1 MRPTTSATVPSRA
14 RVRAT
19 AFANARALALAGA
32 GVLALAAL
40 SACGT
45 SPQPSPPTAPSLG
58 PAPDITRPDTHQ
70 EADAMRVSTLDAQR
84 VDRAT
89 FGVDALA
96 LQQVGRLGYARWV
109 DEQLHPK
116 PYALPAPV
124 ADRIAAMKIS
134 REPLVARLREEV
146 TTKKAADAVADDE
159 QKKAAQQAYQ
169 KGLNAQADEAAQRWL
184 LVAANSPD
192 QVQERLVWFWLNH
205 FSIAQGKANLRLFAG
220 DYEASLRPHALGKF
234 RDLLEASAMHP
245 AMLRYLDNER
255 NAAGQINENY
265 ARELMELHTLG
276 VDGGYSQADVQEMAR
291 VLTGLGIRV
300 DAGDAKVKPLLQSQY
315 VHVGALEFNP
325 NRHDQGTKLVQG
337 QQVPSAGIAEIHLV
351 LDRLSRHPATAR
363 HVSAQL
369 AQYFLGDVPPPALVD
384 RMTRRW
390 LATDGDIAEVTKVL
404 LTAPEYDASLGRHF
418 KDPWEYVLSATRLAY
433 DGSVVVNP
441 GPMLNALRQ
450 LGEPP
455 FGRETP
461 DGYATV
467 EAAWASPGQM
477 TTRFDIART
486 LVGGNGNGNG
496 GLFRIDGL
504 AVPAPLPKARVESAA
519 WLRTQAPR
527 ESEAT
532 RQALLETLQSHPG
545 DWSWVAIVSPEFMR
559 N

>member
-1 MRPTTSATVPSRA
+1 MTSARTASFARA
-14 RVRAT
+14 RAT
-19 AFANARALALAGA
+19 ALACAAVG
-32 GVLALAAL
+32 ALAAAA
-40 SACGT
+40 SMVGCGT
-45 SPQPSPPTAPSLG
+45 PSANVPAAHPLG
-58 PAPDITRPDTHQ
+58 PAPVIALPDAHQ

-89 FGVDALA
+89 FGVDATT
-96 LQQVGRLGYARWV
+96 LQQVGRVGYARWV

-116 PYALPAPV
+116 PSTPLASAD
-124 ADRIAAMKIS
+124 DRIARMKIA
-134 REPLVARLREEV
+134 REPLAARLREAV
-146 TTKKAADAVADDE
+146 VVKKAADAVADDE

-184 LVAANSPD
+184 LQAVDSPD

-205 FSIAQGKANLRLFAG
+205 FSIAQGKADLRLFAG
-220 DYEASLRPHALGKF
+220 DYEAQLRAHALGKF

-255 NAAGQINENY
+255 NAAGQVNENF

-276 VDGGYSQADVQEMAR
+276 VDAGYTQADVQEMAR
-291 VLTGLGIRV
+291 VLTGLGVRV
-300 DAGDAKVKPLLQSQY
+300 DAADAKVKPTLQSQY
-315 VHVGALEFNP
+315 VHAGVLEFNP
-325 NRHDQGTKLVQG
+325 SRHDQGTKTVLG
-337 QQVPSAGIAEIHLV
+337 QAVAPAGIAEVRQI
-351 LDRLSRHPATAR
+351 LDRLARHPATAR

-369 AQYFLGDVPPPALVD
+369 AQYFVADVPPPALVD
-384 RMTRRW
+384 RMAQRW
-390 LATDGDIAEVTKVL
+390 LATDGDIAQVMRTL
-404 LTAPEYDASLGRHF
+404 LTSPEYDASLGKHF
-418 KDPWEYVLSATRLAY
+418 KDPWQYVVSATRLAY
-433 DGSVVVNP
+433 DGNVVVNP

-461 DGYATV
+461 DGFPMV

-477 TTRFDIART
+477 TMRFDIAKN
-486 LVGGNGNGNG
+486 LVGGNGNGNAA
-496 GLFRIDGL
+496 LFRVDGL
-504 AVPAPLPKARVESAA
+504 AVPGSLPKARVESAA

-527 ESEAT
+527 QSEAT

-545 DWSWVAIVSPEFMR
+545 DWAWVAIVSPEFMR

>member
-1 MRPTTSATVPSRA
+1 
-14 RVRAT
+14 VRAT
-19 AFANARALALAGA
+19 ATAGVTA
-32 GVLALAAL
+32 CVLALLAG
-40 SACGT
+40 CGT
-45 SPQPSPPTAPSLG
+45 PTPAGTPTPG
-58 PAPDITRPDTHQ
+58 PAPVITRPDTHQ

-84 VDRAT
+84 VDHAG

-116 PYALPAPV
+116 PFALPASV
-124 ADRIAAMKIS
+124 EERIARMKIA
-134 REPLVARLREEV
+134 REPLVTRLREEV
-146 TTKKAADAVADDE
+146 VAKKAADAVADDE
-159 QKKAAQQAYQ
+159 QKKSAQKAYQ
-169 KGLNAQADEAAQRWL
+169 KSLNLQADEAAQRWL
-184 LVAANSPD
+184 LVAANSPN

-205 FSIAQGKANLRLFAG
+205 FSISQNKANLRLFAG
-220 DYEASLRPHALGKF
+220 DYEATLRAHALGRF
-234 RDLLEASAMHP
+234 RDLLEASALHP

-255 NAAGQINENY
+255 NAAGQVNENY

-276 VDGGYSQADVQEMAR
+276 VDAGYTQADVQEMAR
-291 VLTGLGIRV
+291 VLTGLGVRV
-300 DAGDAKVKPLLQSQY
+300 DAGDAKVKPPLQAQY
-315 VHVGALEFNP
+315 LHAGALEFNP

-337 QQVPSAGIAEIHLV
+337 QQVPSAGIAEVHLI
-351 LDRLSRHPATAR
+351 LDRLARHPATAR

-369 AQYFLGDVPPPALVD
+369 AQYFVGDAPPPALVE
-384 RMTRRW
+384 RLARRW
-390 LATDGDIAEVTKVL
+390 LATDGDIAEVMKLL

-433 DGSVVVNP
+433 DGSIVVNA
-441 GPMLNALRQ
+441 GPMLDALRQ

-461 DGYATV
+461 DGFPMG

-477 TTRFDIART
+477 TTRFDLART

-496 GLFRIDGL
+496 GLFRVDGL
-504 AVPAPLPKARVESAA
+504 APPTPLPKARVESVA

-527 ESEAT
+527 ASEAT

-545 DWSWVAIVSPEFMR
+545 DWAWAAIVSPEFMH

>member
-1 MRPTTSATVPSRA
+1 MKSTRPVPRA
-14 RVRAT
+14 RAHVS
-19 AFANARALALAGA
+19 AFACATA
-32 GVLALAAL
+32 GVLAVAVLVGCSTPPGAPNAA
-40 SACGT
+40 
-45 SPQPSPPTAPSLG
+45 APVLG
-58 PAPDITRPDTHQ
+58 PAPVIVRADVHQ

-84 VDRAT
+84 IDRAT

-116 PYALPAPV
+116 PFALPGSV
-124 ADRIAAMKIS
+124 NDRIVQMKIV
-134 REPLVARLREEV
+134 REPLLARLREEV
-146 TTKKAADAVADDE
+146 AVKKSADAVADDE

-169 KGLNAQADEAAQRWL
+169 KGLNVQADEAAQRWL
-184 LVAANSPD
+184 LMAANSPD
-192 QVQERLVWFWLNH
+192 QVQERLVWFWVNH
-205 FSIAQGKANLRLFAG
+205 FSIAQSKANLRLFAG
-220 DYEASLRPHALGKF
+220 DYEATLRAHSLGKF
-234 RDLLEASAMHP
+234 RDLLEASALHP

-291 VLTGLGIRV
+291 VLTGLGIRI
-300 DAGDAKVKPLLQSQY
+300 DAGDAKVKPQLQTQY

-337 QQVPSAGIAEIHLV
+337 QQVPSAGIAEVHLI
-351 LDRLSRHPATAR
+351 LDRLSRNPATAR

-369 AQYFLGDVPPPALVD
+369 AQYFVADAPPPALVD
-384 RMTRRW
+384 RMAKRW
-390 LATDGDIAEVTKVL
+390 LATDGDIAEVMKVL
-404 LTAPEYDASLGRHF
+404 LTAPEYDASLGQHF

-433 DGSVVVNP
+433 DGNVVVNP
-441 GPMLNALRQ
+441 GPMLNAIRQ
-450 LGEPP
+450 LGESP

-461 DGYATV
+461 DGWSML

-477 TTRFDIART
+477 TARFDLAKN

-496 GLFRIDGL
+496 GLFRVDGL
-504 AVPAPLPKARVESAA
+504 TPPAPLPKARVESSA

-532 RQALLETLQSHPG
+532 RQALFETLQSHPG
-545 DWSWVAIVSPEFMR
+545 DWAWVAIVSPEFMR